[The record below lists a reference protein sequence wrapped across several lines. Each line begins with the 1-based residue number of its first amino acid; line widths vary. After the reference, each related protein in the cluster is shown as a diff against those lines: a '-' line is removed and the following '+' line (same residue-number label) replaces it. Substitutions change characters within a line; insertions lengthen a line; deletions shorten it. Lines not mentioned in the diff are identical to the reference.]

1 MWYVFCTMTIL
12 YFIILIVIVVIFTL
26 IIVAIVI
33 IILHYCTVYIWVF
46 LKMGDRQVTIDFNT
60 MSWSSMTWIICGYLH
75 FQKPPYTL
83 SLFDVYVYIYIL

>member
-26 IIVAIVI
+26 LIVAIVI

-60 MSWSSMTWIICGYLH
+60 MSWSSMTWMICGYLH
-75 FQKPPYTL
+75 FQKPPYIL
-83 SLFDVYVYIYIL
+83 SLFDVYI